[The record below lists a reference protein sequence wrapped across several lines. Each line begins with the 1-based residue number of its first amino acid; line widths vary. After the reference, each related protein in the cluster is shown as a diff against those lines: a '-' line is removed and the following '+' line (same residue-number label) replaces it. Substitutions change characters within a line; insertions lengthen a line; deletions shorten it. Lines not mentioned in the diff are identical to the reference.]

1 MLYIITNRKLCRK
14 PLEQVI
20 HEAVIAGAEAVILR
34 EKDLPPRKLY
44 ELAERIKPI
53 TQKNGVPLIINRS
66 IEVALAVKAEGVHL
80 GHDAIPIEIA
90 RGVIPHKMVVG
101 ASVHSVKEAE
111 EAEAKG
117 ADYLLAGHVFKT
129 SSKPGM
135 GSRGVTF
142 IKSIRDRV
150 SIPVVAIGGI
160 DEHTLD
166 FLVKKGISDV
176 AVMSAVMEA
185 QNVFAKVKKISDR
198 LKGKAWLK
206 GGQ

>member
-1 MLYIITNRKLCRK
+1 MLYIVTNRKLCKK

-20 HEAVIAGAEAVILR
+20 HEAVMAGAGAVILR

-53 TQKNGVPLIINRS
+53 TLKNSVPLIINRS

-80 GHDAIPIEIA
+80 GHDALPIEIA
-90 RGVIPHKMVVG
+90 RGLIPHEMVVG

-117 ADYLLAGHVFKT
+117 ADYLLAGHVFQT

-135 GSRGVTF
+135 ESRGVTF
-142 IKSIRDRV
+142 IESIRNRV

-166 FLVKKGISDV
+166 FLVKKGIRDV

-185 QNVFAKVKKISDR
+185 QGAFAKVKKISDR
-198 LKGKAWLK
+198 LKGKAW
-206 GGQ
+206 